1 MSYVRIKL
9 EIVKYQASTE
19 QNAIHKRPPKNRL
32 LILVALGFLLIG
44 LTITNIPI
52 VYSQSS
58 SDTEEGGEESTDGGG
73 DGSSD
78 GGGDGSSDGGGDGSS
93 DGGEDGSS
101 DGGEDGSSD
110 GGEETTG
117 GGEETTGGGEETTG
131 GGEETTGGGEAQP
144 VEKEEICDN
153 GMDDDDDNDIDK
165 DDSDCKQQQEEDKKQ
180 EICGNGEDDDD
191 DGDKDEKDLD
201 CKVEQVGILQLNMS
215 ELPSE
220 KKQEIC
226 GNGEDD
232 DDDGDKDEK
241 DLDCKV
247 EQVGILNLSKL
258 PSELSTL
265 PQDERRATGTFIV
278 QVINDNEG
286 SKQPQDFQLSIEGK
300 ASPSSF
306 DGAGPPGITVSF
318 SGIGDFSLNTYYDD
332 SYTES
337 MDSGCPTGQIPGTFT
352 CTITYDD
359 IPPPPPPPPPPAPVQ
374 VCDEDKNGFVDL
386 TFKNFFSGKCK
397 ETICDDDK
405 DNDHDGRPDG
415 QDSDCPVKTSTWTG
429 PLTAKPV
436 NSGRQLG
443 SITEP
448 PQIKNGGDTPEPGK
462 GLVDT
467 PEPGKGLGI
476 SQGVGPGT
484 GPVQSIPQLS
494 SNQMPP
500 LTPQPFTTYKSDEK
514 SLSVEYPNDWQITE
528 NANNVTFKS
537 PPESS
542 SDRFQE
548 AFRVLKVPYKSSL
561 SALTDNI
568 VGDAKA
574 NLPSFQI
581 INSTDTILGGIP
593 ANSLVYTYTD
603 NRVGTLQEMVVL
615 TIKDDSAYII
625 GFIAELP
632 KYNYYLPVLQE
643 MINSIELSDNK
654 SETSSLL
661 PFIPQQAPSAGQD
674 VVSTLTNATDNT
686 TQRAGNN
693 QSKDNPVLDAFKN
706 IFGGIMGNK

>member
-165 DDSDCKQQQEEDKKQ
+165 DDSDCKQQQEED
-180 EICGNGEDDDD
+180 
-191 DGDKDEKDLD
+191 
-201 CKVEQVGILQLNMS
+201 
-215 ELPSE
+215 

>member
-58 SDTEEGGEESTDGGG
+58 SDTEEGGEEST
-73 DGSSD
+73 D

-359 IPPPPPPPPPPAPVQ
+359 IPPPPPPPAPVQ